1 MAKGIHIHQVNE
13 RQILVNEKL
22 VQQDMDGNW
31 IAKIELTTSERKHLE
46 MYIKALSREDATDY
60 KKP

>member
-1 MAKGIHIHQVNE
+1 MAKGIHIQQVNE

-31 IAKIELTTSERKHLE
+31 IAKIELTTSERKNLE
-46 MYIKALSREDATDY
+46 MHIKALSREDATDY